1 MKIVKG
7 EVMKKLKVLFLI
19 LVVAILPSATFA
31 KNVNVNLPKFPV
43 KINGVKM
50 DYEKSKY
57 PLIVYRDITYFP
69 LTYKN
74 SRFMGLTTD
83 WDKYKRIFGVSRDP
97 NSLGDYSN
105 YDQGFKNKNSYKASV
120 PTFIVN
126 VNENRIINSK
136 EKYPLLVFRDVT
148 YFPLTWRFCHDEFD
162 LNYSFTNRDGLVI
175 SSKSKENGENTEVKP
190 MEKSAEEY
198 SDKLILYFEKQSIN
212 GKTYLI
218 GKNQENYNIVV
229 AIVEDGKAKPIK
241 VIEENGSGFKFDNGK
256 LYYQVDSDTKKTIN
270 YYDIE
275 KDEVKEVLSIN
286 LNKWDP
292 LLFTVLNDKIYYKI
306 SADKGA
312 LKDIDGKILTSG
324 GLTGMRKIGD
334 FVVAT
339 FDNKEILVFDR
350 DQKIIFSKK
359 ANVDVETV
367 TISGDKIRFLDADT
381 GKYIEG
387 TIK

>member
-1 MKIVKG
+1 
-7 EVMKKLKVLFLI
+7 MKKSKLMVLI
-19 LVVAILPSATFA
+19 LAIVILPSATFA
-31 KNVNVNLPKFPV
+31 KNVIVNLPKFPV

-50 DYEKSKY
+50 DNEKSKY

-83 WDKYKRIFGVSRDP
+83 WDKYKRIFSVSRDP
-97 NSLGDYSN
+97 NSIGEYSN
-105 YDQGFKNKNSYKASV
+105 YDQGFKNKNSYKAGV

-175 SSKSKENGENTEVKP
+175 SSKSKDGSKNTEVKP

-218 GKNQENYNIVV
+218 GKNQDNYSIVV
-229 AIVEDGKAKPIK
+229 AIVEDGKANPIK
-241 VIEENGSGFKFDNGK
+241 VIEENGSGFEFDNK
-256 LYYQVDSDTKKTIN
+256 RIYYQVSSDTKKTIE

-306 SADKGA
+306 SADKGS
-312 LKDIDGKILTSG
+312 LKDIDGKILSSG

-350 DQKIIFSKK
+350 DQKIIYTKK

-367 TISGDKIRFLDADT
+367 TISGNKIRFLDADT

>member
-1 MKIVKG
+1 
-7 EVMKKLKVLFLI
+7 MKKSKLMVLI
-19 LVVAILPSATFA
+19 LAIVILPSATFA
-31 KNVNVNLPKFPV
+31 KNVIVNLPKFPV

-50 DYEKSKY
+50 DNEKSKY

-83 WDKYKRIFGVSRDP
+83 WDKYKRIFSVSRDP
-97 NSLGDYSN
+97 NSIGEYSN
-105 YDQGFKNKNSYKASV
+105 YDQGFKNKNSYKAGV

-175 SSKSKENGENTEVKP
+175 SSKSKDGSKNTEVKP

-218 GKNQENYNIVV
+218 GKNQDNYSIVV
-229 AIVEDGKAKPIK
+229 AIVEDGKANPIK
-241 VIEENGSGFKFDNGK
+241 VIEENGSGFEFDNK
-256 LYYQVDSDTKKTIN
+256 RIYYQVSSDTKKTIE

-306 SADKGA
+306 SADKGS
-312 LKDIDGKILTSG
+312 LKDIDGKILSSG

-334 FVVAT
+334 FVVTT

-350 DQKIIFSKK
+350 DQKIIYSKK
-359 ANVDVETV
+359 ANVDIETV
-367 TISGDKIRFLDADT
+367 TISGNKIRFLDADT
-381 GKYIEG
+381 GKYIDG
-387 TIK
+387 KVK

>member
-1 MKIVKG
+1 
-7 EVMKKLKVLFLI
+7 MKKSKLMVLI
-19 LVVAILPSATFA
+19 LAIAILPSATFA

-50 DYEKSKY
+50 DYERSLY

-74 SRFMGLTTD
+74 SRFLGLTTD
-83 WDKYKRIFGVSRDP
+83 WDKYKRIFSVSRDP
-97 NSLGDYSN
+97 NSIGEYSN
-105 YDQGFKNKNSYKASV
+105 YDQGFKNKNSYKAGV

-175 SSKSKENGENTEVKP
+175 SSKSKDGSKNTEVKP

-198 SDKLILYFEKQSIN
+198 SDKLVLYFEKQNIN

-229 AIVEDGKAKPIK
+229 AIIEDGKAKPIK
-241 VIEENGSGFKFDNGK
+241 VIEENGSGFKFDNQK
-256 LYYQVDSDTKKTIN
+256 IYYQVDYDTKKTVS

-306 SADKGA
+306 SVDNGA
-312 LKDIDGKILTSG
+312 LKDIDGKILSSG

-350 DQKIIFSKK
+350 DQKIIYSKK

-367 TISGDKIRFLDADT
+367 TISGNKIRFLDADT
-381 GKYIEG
+381 GKYIDG
-387 TIK
+387 KVK

>member
-1 MKIVKG
+1 M
-7 EVMKKLKVLFLI
+7 
-19 LVVAILPSATFA
+19 
-31 KNVNVNLPKFPV
+31 
-43 KINGVKM
+43 
-50 DYEKSKY
+50 
-57 PLIVYRDITYFP
+57 
-69 LTYKN
+69 
-74 SRFMGLTTD
+74 
-83 WDKYKRIFGVSRDP
+83 
-97 NSLGDYSN
+97 
-105 YDQGFKNKNSYKASV
+105 

-148 YFPLTWRFCHDEFD
+148 YFPLAWRFCHDEFD
-162 LNYSFTNRDGLVI
+162 LNYFFTNRDGLVI
-175 SSKSKENGENTEVKP
+175 SSKYKDGGENTEVKP
-190 MEKSAEEY
+190 IEKSAEEY
-198 SDKLILYFEKQSIN
+198 SDKLVLYFEKQNIN

-218 GKNQENYNIVV
+218 SKNQENYSIVV
-229 AIVEDGKAKPIK
+229 AIVEDDKAKPIK
-241 VIEENGSGFKFDNGK
+241 VIEENGSGFEFDSGK
-256 LYYQVDSDTKKTIN
+256 LYYQVDYDTKKTVN

-275 KDEVKEVLSIN
+275 KDEVKEVLFIN

-312 LKDIDGKILTSG
+312 LKDIDGKILSSG

-350 DQKIIFSKK
+350 DQKIIYRKK

-367 TISGDKIRFLDADT
+367 TISGNKIRFLDADT
-381 GKYIEG
+381 GKYIYG
-387 TIK
+387 KVK

>member
-1 MKIVKG
+1 
-7 EVMKKLKVLFLI
+7 MKKLKVLVLI
-19 LVVAILPSATFA
+19 LAIVILPNATFA

-50 DYEKSKY
+50 DYERSLY

-74 SRFMGLTTD
+74 SRFLGLTTD
-83 WDKYKRIFGVSRDP
+83 WDKYKRIFSVSRDP
-97 NSLGDYSN
+97 NSLGEYSN

-162 LNYSFTNRDGLVI
+162 LKYSFTNRDGLVI
-175 SSKSKENGENTEVKP
+175 SSKAKDGGNTEVKP

-198 SDKLILYFEKQSIN
+198 SDKLVLYFEKQNIN

-218 GKNQENYNIVV
+218 GKNQENYSIVV
-229 AIVEDGKAKPIK
+229 AIIEDGKAKPIK
-241 VIEENGSGFKFDNGK
+241 VIKENGSGFKFDNGK

-270 YYDIE
+270 YYDID
-275 KDEVKEVLSIN
+275 KDKVKEVLSIN

-312 LKDIDGKILTSG
+312 LKDIDGKILSRG

-350 DQKIIFSKK
+350 DQKIIYTKK

-367 TISGDKIRFLDADT
+367 TISGNKIRFLDADT

>member
-1 MKIVKG
+1 
-7 EVMKKLKVLFLI
+7 MKKLKTIILI

-83 WDKYKRIFGVSRDP
+83 WDKYKRIFSVSRDP
-97 NSLGDYSN
+97 NSLGEYSN

-175 SSKSKENGENTEVKP
+175 SSKSKDDSKNTEEVKP

-198 SDKLILYFEKQSIN
+198 SDKLILYFEKQNIN

-218 GKNQENYNIVV
+218 GKNQDNYSIVV

-241 VIEENGSGFKFDNGK
+241 EIKENGSGFEFDNGK
-256 LYYQVDSDTKKTIN
+256 IYYKVDSDTKKTVS
-270 YYDIE
+270 YYDIG

-312 LKDIDGKILTSG
+312 LKDIDGKILSSG
-324 GLTGMRKIGD
+324 GLTGMRKIDD

-339 FDNKEILVFDR
+339 FDNKELLVFNR
-350 DQKIIFSKK
+350 EQKIIYTKK

-367 TISGDKIRFLDADT
+367 TISGNKIRFLDADT
-381 GKYIEG
+381 GNYIDG

>member
-1 MKIVKG
+1 
-7 EVMKKLKVLFLI
+7 MKKLKVLVLI
-19 LVVAILPSATFA
+19 LAIVILPNATFA

-50 DYEKSKY
+50 DNEKSKY

-74 SRFMGLTTD
+74 SRFLGLTTD
-83 WDKYKRIFGVSRDP
+83 WDKYKRIFSVSRDP
-97 NSLGDYSN
+97 NSLGEYSN

-175 SSKSKENGENTEVKP
+175 SSKAKDGGNTEVKP

-198 SDKLILYFEKQSIN
+198 SDKLVLYFEKQNIN

-218 GKNQENYNIVV
+218 GKNQENYSIVV
-229 AIVEDGKAKPIK
+229 AIVEDDKAKPIK
-241 VIEENGSGFKFDNGK
+241 EIKENGSGFKFDNK
-256 LYYQVDSDTKKTIN
+256 KIYYQVDYDTKKTIN

-306 SADKGA
+306 STDKGA
-312 LKDIDGKILTSG
+312 LKDIDGKILSSG

-350 DQKIIFSKK
+350 DQKIIYRKK

-367 TISGDKIRFLDADT
+367 TISGNKIRFLDADT

>member
-1 MKIVKG
+1 
-7 EVMKKLKVLFLI
+7 MKKSKLMVLI
-19 LVVAILPSATFA
+19 LAIVILPSATFA
-31 KNVNVNLPKFPV
+31 KNVIVNLPKFPV

-50 DYEKSKY
+50 DNEKSKY

-83 WDKYKRIFGVSRDP
+83 WDKYKRIFSVSRDP
-97 NSLGDYSN
+97 NSIGEYSN
-105 YDQGFKNKNSYKASV
+105 YDQGFKNKNSYKAGV

-175 SSKSKENGENTEVKP
+175 SSKSKDGSKNTEVKP

-218 GKNQENYNIVV
+218 GKNQDNYSIVV
-229 AIVEDGKAKPIK
+229 AIVEDGKANPIK
-241 VIEENGSGFKFDNGK
+241 VIEENGSGFEFDNK
-256 LYYQVDSDTKKTIN
+256 RIYYQVSSDTKKTIE

-312 LKDIDGKILTSG
+312 LKDIDGKILSSG
-324 GLTGMRKIGD
+324 GLTGMRKIED

-350 DQKIIFSKK
+350 DQKIIYTKK

-367 TISGDKIRFLDADT
+367 TISGNKIRFLDADT

>member
-1 MKIVKG
+1 
-7 EVMKKLKVLFLI
+7 MKKSKLMVLI
-19 LVVAILPSATFA
+19 LAIVILPSATFA
-31 KNVNVNLPKFPV
+31 KNVIVNLPKFPV

-50 DYEKSKY
+50 DNEKSKY

-83 WDKYKRIFGVSRDP
+83 WDKYKRIFSVSRDP
-97 NSLGDYSN
+97 NSIGEYSN
-105 YDQGFKNKNSYKASV
+105 YDQGFKNKNSYKAGV

-175 SSKSKENGENTEVKP
+175 SSKSKDGSKNTEVKP

-218 GKNQENYNIVV
+218 GKNQDNYSIVV
-229 AIVEDGKAKPIK
+229 AIVEDGKANPIK
-241 VIEENGSGFKFDNGK
+241 VIEENGSGFEFDNK
-256 LYYQVDSDTKKTIN
+256 RIYYQVSSDTKKTIE

-312 LKDIDGKILTSG
+312 LKDIDGKILSSG

-350 DQKIIFSKK
+350 DQKIIYTKK

-367 TISGDKIRFLDADT
+367 TISGNKIRFLDADT

>member
-1 MKIVKG
+1 
-7 EVMKKLKVLFLI
+7 MKKSKLMVLI
-19 LVVAILPSATFA
+19 LAIVILPSVTFA

-83 WDKYKRIFGVSRDP
+83 WDKYKRIFSVSRDP
-97 NSLGDYSN
+97 NSLGEYSN

-175 SSKSKENGENTEVKP
+175 SSKAKDGGNTEVKP

-198 SDKLILYFEKQSIN
+198 SDKLVLYFEKQNIN

-218 GKNQENYNIVV
+218 GKNQENYSIVV
-229 AIVEDGKAKPIK
+229 AIVEDDKAKPIK
-241 VIEENGSGFKFDNGK
+241 EIKENGSGFKFDNK
-256 LYYQVDSDTKKTIN
+256 KIYYQVDYDTKKTIN

-306 SADKGA
+306 STDKGA
-312 LKDIDGKILTSG
+312 LKDIDGKILSSG

-350 DQKIIFSKK
+350 DQKIIYRKK

-367 TISGDKIRFLDADT
+367 TISGNKIRFLDADT

>member
-1 MKIVKG
+1 
-7 EVMKKLKVLFLI
+7 MKKSKLMVLI
-19 LVVAILPSATFA
+19 LAIVILPSATFA
-31 KNVNVNLPKFPV
+31 KNVIVNLPKFPV

-50 DYEKSKY
+50 DNEKSKY

-83 WDKYKRIFGVSRDP
+83 WDKYKRIFSVSRDP

-105 YDQGFKNKNSYKASV
+105 YDQGFKNKNSYNASV

-175 SSKSKENGENTEVKP
+175 SSKSKDGSKNTEVKP

-218 GKNQENYNIVV
+218 GKNQDNYSIVV
-229 AIVEDGKAKPIK
+229 AIVEDGKANPIK
-241 VIEENGSGFKFDNGK
+241 VIEENGSGFEFDNK
-256 LYYQVDSDTKKTIN
+256 RIYYQVSSDTKKTIE

-312 LKDIDGKILTSG
+312 LKDIDGKILSSG

-350 DQKIIFSKK
+350 DQKIIYTKK

-367 TISGDKIRFLDADT
+367 TISGNKIRFLDADT

>member
-1 MKIVKG
+1 
-7 EVMKKLKVLFLI
+7 MKKLKFLVLI
-19 LVVAILPSATFA
+19 LAIVILPSATFA

-50 DYEKSKY
+50 DYERSLY

-74 SRFMGLTTD
+74 SRFLGLTTD
-83 WDKYKRIFGVSRDP
+83 WDKYKRIFSVSRDP
-97 NSLGDYSN
+97 NSLGEYSN

-162 LNYSFTNRDGLVI
+162 LKYSFTNRDGLVI
-175 SSKSKENGENTEVKP
+175 SSKAKDGGNTEVKP

-198 SDKLILYFEKQSIN
+198 SDKLVLYFEKQNIN

-218 GKNQENYNIVV
+218 GKNQENYSIVV
-229 AIVEDGKAKPIK
+229 AIIEDGKAKPIK
-241 VIEENGSGFKFDNGK
+241 VIKENGSGFKFDNGK

-270 YYDIE
+270 YYDID
-275 KDEVKEVLSIN
+275 KDKVKEVLSIN

-312 LKDIDGKILTSG
+312 LKDIDGKILSRG

-350 DQKIIFSKK
+350 DQKIIYSKK

-367 TISGDKIRFLDADT
+367 TISGNKIRFLDADT
-381 GKYIEG
+381 GKYIDG
-387 TIK
+387 KFK

>member
-1 MKIVKG
+1 
-7 EVMKKLKVLFLI
+7 MKKSKVLFLI
-19 LVVAILPSATFA
+19 LAIAIFPSATFA

-83 WDKYKRIFGVSRDP
+83 WDKYKRIFSVSRDP
-97 NSLGDYSN
+97 DSLEDYSN

-198 SDKLILYFEKQSIN
+198 SDKLVLYIEKQSIN

-218 GKNQENYNIVV
+218 GKNQENYNVVV
-229 AIVEDGKAKPIK
+229 AIVEDDKAKPIK

-256 LYYQVDSDTKKTIN
+256 LYYQVDYDTKKTIN
-270 YYDIE
+270 YYDID

-312 LKDIDGKILTSG
+312 LKDIDGKILSSG

-350 DQKIIFSKK
+350 EQKIIYTKK

-367 TISGDKIRFLDADT
+367 TISGNKIIFLDADT
-381 GKYIEG
+381 GKYVDG
-387 TIK
+387 KIK

>member
-1 MKIVKG
+1 
-7 EVMKKLKVLFLI
+7 MKKSKLMVLI
-19 LVVAILPSATFA
+19 LAIVILPSATFA
-31 KNVNVNLPKFPV
+31 KNVIVNLSKFPV

-50 DYEKSKY
+50 DNEKSKY

-83 WDKYKRIFGVSRDP
+83 WDKYKRIFSVSRDP
-97 NSLGDYSN
+97 NSIGEYSN
-105 YDQGFKNKNSYKASV
+105 YDQGFKNKNSYKAGV

-175 SSKSKENGENTEVKP
+175 SSKSKDGSKNTEVKP

-218 GKNQENYNIVV
+218 GKNQDNYSIVV
-229 AIVEDGKAKPIK
+229 AIVEDGKANPIK
-241 VIEENGSGFKFDNGK
+241 VIEENGSGFEFDNK
-256 LYYQVDSDTKKTIN
+256 RIYYQVSSDTKKTIE

-306 SADKGA
+306 SADKGS
-312 LKDIDGKILTSG
+312 LKDIDGKILSSG

-350 DQKIIFSKK
+350 DQKIIYTKK

-367 TISGDKIRFLDADT
+367 TISGNKIRFLDADT

>member
-1 MKIVKG
+1 
-7 EVMKKLKVLFLI
+7 MKKLKVLVLI
-19 LVVAILPSATFA
+19 LAIVILPNATFA

-50 DYEKSKY
+50 DYERSLY

-74 SRFMGLTTD
+74 SRFLGLTTD
-83 WDKYKRIFGVSRDP
+83 WDKYKRIFSVSRDP
-97 NSLGDYSN
+97 NSLGEYSN

-162 LNYSFTNRDGLVI
+162 LKYSFTNRDGLVI
-175 SSKSKENGENTEVKP
+175 SSKAKDGGNTEVKP

-198 SDKLILYFEKQSIN
+198 SDKLVLYFEKQNIN

-218 GKNQENYNIVV
+218 GKNQENYSIVV
-229 AIVEDGKAKPIK
+229 AIIEDGKAKPIK
-241 VIEENGSGFKFDNGK
+241 VIKENGSGFKFDNGK

-270 YYDIE
+270 YYDID
-275 KDEVKEVLSIN
+275 KDKVKEVLSIN

-312 LKDIDGKILTSG
+312 LKDIDGKILSRG

-350 DQKIIFSKK
+350 DQKIIYSKK

-367 TISGDKIRFLDADT
+367 TISGNKIRFLDADT